1 MGQSS
6 VGLSCVESMTRVQ
19 TTTIGSFPKPDYVP
33 VRDWFQKQYVTT
45 FDAIYFD
52 NRDLET
58 RFALA
63 TQASVIAQVDAGID
77 VPTDGEM
84 RREHYIFY
92 HLRHLIG
99 VDFDNLQLR
108 EIRTGAWEREVP
120 TITKSIRPNG
130 SFLPYDFQIA
140 QSYSK

>member
-1 MGQSS
+1 
-6 VGLSCVESMTRVQ
+6 MTRVL
-19 TTTIGSFPKPDYVP
+19 TTAIGSFPKPDYVP
-33 VRDWFQKQYVTT
+33 VRDWFQKQYSTT
-45 FDAIYFD
+45 FDAFYFD

-63 TQASVIAQVDAGID
+63 TQGAVTAQVDAGID

-92 HLRHLIG
+92 RLRHLTG
-99 VDFDNLQLR
+99 VEFEHLQPR

-120 TITKSIRPNG
+120 TIIDWSVPTAF
-130 SFLPYDFQIA
+130 SFRTTTRLRSHTRRSRSRSP
-140 QSYSK
+140 SPGR